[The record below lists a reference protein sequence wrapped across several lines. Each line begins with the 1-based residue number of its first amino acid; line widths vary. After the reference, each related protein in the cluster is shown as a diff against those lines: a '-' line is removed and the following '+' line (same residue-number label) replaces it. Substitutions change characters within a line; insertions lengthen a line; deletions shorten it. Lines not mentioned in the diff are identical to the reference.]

1 MKDRLRKRR
10 RSLVMPAKYRRKPKP
25 LPLELCITA
34 TDNASD
40 ALWLLAGAIGRLC
53 GVPVDYWKAR
63 DEVLYVARQVLG
75 E

>member
-10 RSLVMPAKYRRKPKP
+10 RSMVMPAKYRRKPKP
-25 LPLELCITA
+25 LALRITV
-34 TDNASD
+34 TDNASSV
-40 ALWLLAGAIGRLC
+40 LELLAGDLGRLC
-53 GVPVDYWKAR
+53 GVPADYWKAR

>member
-10 RSLVMPAKYRRKPKP
+10 QSLVMPEKYRRKRQ
-25 LPLELCITA
+25 PLELRITV
-34 TDNASD
+34 TDNTSD
-40 ALWLLAGAIGRLC
+40 VLCLLAGDLGRLC

-63 DEVLYVARQVLG
+63 DEILYVARQVLG